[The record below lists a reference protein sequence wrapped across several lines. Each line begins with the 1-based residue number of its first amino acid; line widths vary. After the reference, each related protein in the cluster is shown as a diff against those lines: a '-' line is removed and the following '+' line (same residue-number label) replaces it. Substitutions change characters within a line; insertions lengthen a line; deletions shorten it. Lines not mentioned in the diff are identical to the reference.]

1 MALATL
7 NNRKMKKNIYL
18 LSFLLVIISCTESDN
33 TIDYVLEN
41 FTNGAVLRTI
51 TSEGEFNFYAPDSSI
66 FKATIEE
73 HDTEDGALMQN
84 VEIYVSLNSGSEAN
98 IRTIQPNEFT
108 PGPTGLPRTDIQV
121 TLAQAV
127 AALGLSSSQY
137 TGGDAINIRLQLNL
151 TDGRSFSTSDVTGSM
166 TGSYFKSPYGY
177 NMIIKCIPL
186 EAVPGIYTFTMAD
199 SYGDG
204 WQGSHVKVT
213 VDGTTTYYGIPSPY
227 ASDAGRNELLEPFS
241 GNDSGG
247 TAKLTIPEG
256 AKVMSFEWNSGDYPS
271 ECSYSIKYTKLDGTG
286 EQTAFIESSVS
297 PGVKFLSICE

>member
-1 MALATL
+1 
-7 NNRKMKKNIYL
+7 MKKIIYL
-18 LSFLLVIISCTESDN
+18 LSFLTVFISCTESSN
-33 TIDYVLEN
+33 TIDYVLDN
-41 FTNGAVLRTI
+41 YQNGAVLRTI

-66 FKATIEE
+66 FTATIEE
-73 HDTEDGALMQN
+73 HDTEGGALMQN
-84 VEIYVSLNSGSEAN
+84 VEIFVSLNSGSEAS

-108 PGPTGLPRTDIQV
+108 TGPTGLPRTDIRV
-121 TLAQAV
+121 TLAEAV

-151 TDGRSFSTSDVTGSM
+151 TDGRSYSTGDVTGSM

-177 NMIIKCIPL
+177 DMIIKCIPL

-213 VDGTTTYYGIPSPY
+213 VDGTTTYYCIPSPY
-227 ASDAGRNELLEPFS
+227 GSDVDRNALLEPFS

-256 AKVMSFEWNSGDYPS
+256 ASTMSFEWNSGDYPS
-271 ECSYSIKYTKLDGTG
+271 ECSYSITYTKLDGTG

-297 PGVKFLSICE
+297 AGVKVLSICE

>member
-1 MALATL
+1 
-7 NNRKMKKNIYL
+7 
-18 LSFLLVIISCTESDN
+18 
-33 TIDYVLEN
+33 
-41 FTNGAVLRTI
+41 
-51 TSEGEFNFYAPDSSI
+51 
-66 FKATIEE
+66 
-73 HDTEDGALMQN
+73 
-84 VEIYVSLNSGSEAN
+84 
-98 IRTIQPNEFT
+98 
-108 PGPTGLPRTDIQV
+108 
-121 TLAQAV
+121 
-127 AALGLSSSQY
+127 
-137 TGGDAINIRLQLNL
+137 
-151 TDGRSFSTSDVTGSM
+151 
-166 TGSYFKSPYGY
+166 
-177 NMIIKCIPL
+177 
-186 EAVPGIYTFTMAD
+186 MAD

-213 VDGTTTYYGIPSPY
+213 VDGTKTYYGIPSPY